1 MKPRILVALIAS
13 AAASGALAQITG
25 PSSSASPYVTPT
37 APGWSVTSLITVGDS
52 VNFKPD
58 GVTPYRM
65 VGIPDGLGA
74 YDNGNGTFTVLMN
87 HELGSTSGIARAHGS
102 AGAFVSEW
110 VINSSTLKVQSGAD
124 LVTQHLVWNNQS
136 NSYMSA
142 IGQKWDAASN
152 RYVASANSEAN
163 SFARLCS
170 ADLPAVSAFYNAST
184 GLGTQNRIYMA
195 GEETGAEGRAYAF
208 IASGSDK
215 GKAYELNRL
224 GKFSWENSVANPWS
238 GNKTVVIGTDDST
251 PGQVYV
257 YTGTK
262 TNTGSDIERAG
273 LTNGSLRGIK
283 VDAANAQ
290 GNGAGSTSNN
300 VEVGPINGSFST
312 VAVDTSVSGATLQ
325 SNSRAAKITEFA
337 RPEDGHWA
345 NANTFYFVTT
355 GTTTT
360 GVQSSKLYKLS
371 FALQAG
377 GAVDYDNG
385 TISMELDSATLTG
398 KDGQQ
403 ARTFDN
409 IVVADDGTLLIQ
421 EDPGNTNY
429 IAKTWH
435 YDPAT
440 KTSTQVLESDR
451 ARFQTGGS
459 SFLTVDEE
467 SSGIIEVTSIL
478 GRNDGKR
485 YFLADMQAH
494 NGITGELVEGGQ
506 LYLVSYDAAAAVPE
520 PSTYALMFG
529 GLGLMGWLAR
539 RRKAA

>member
-360 GVQSSKLYKLS
+360 G
-371 FALQAG
+371 
-377 GAVDYDNG
+377 
-385 TISMELDSATLTG
+385 
-398 KDGQQ
+398 
-403 ARTFDN
+403 
-409 IVVADDGTLLIQ
+409 
-421 EDPGNTNY
+421 
-429 IAKTWH
+429 
-435 YDPAT
+435 
-440 KTSTQVLESDR
+440 
-451 ARFQTGGS
+451 
-459 SFLTVDEE
+459 
-467 SSGIIEVTSIL
+467 
-478 GRNDGKR
+478 
-485 YFLADMQAH
+485 
-494 NGITGELVEGGQ
+494 
-506 LYLVSYDAAAAVPE
+506 
-520 PSTYALMFG
+520 
-529 GLGLMGWLAR
+529 
-539 RRKAA
+539 

>member
-1 MKPRILVALIAS
+1 M
-13 AAASGALAQITG
+13 
-25 PSSSASPYVTPT
+25 
-37 APGWSVTSLITVGDS
+37 
-52 VNFKPD
+52 
-58 GVTPYRM
+58 
-65 VGIPDGLGA
+65 
-74 YDNGNGTFTVLMN
+74 
-87 HELGSTSGIARAHGS
+87 
-102 AGAFVSEW
+102 
-110 VINSSTLKVQSGAD
+110 INSSTLKVQSGAD

-290 GNGAGSTSNN
+290 GNGCLLYTS
-300 VEVGPINGSFST
+300 PSP
-312 VAVDTSVSGATLQ
+312 
-325 SNSRAAKITEFA
+325 R
-337 RPEDGHWA
+337 
-345 NANTFYFVTT
+345 
-355 GTTTT
+355 
-360 GVQSSKLYKLS
+360 
-371 FALQAG
+371 
-377 GAVDYDNG
+377 
-385 TISMELDSATLTG
+385 DS
-398 KDGQQ
+398 
-403 ARTFDN
+403 
-409 IVVADDGTLLIQ
+409 
-421 EDPGNTNY
+421 
-429 IAKTWH
+429 
-435 YDPAT
+435 
-440 KTSTQVLESDR
+440 
-451 ARFQTGGS
+451 
-459 SFLTVDEE
+459 
-467 SSGIIEVTSIL
+467 
-478 GRNDGKR
+478 
-485 YFLADMQAH
+485 
-494 NGITGELVEGGQ
+494 
-506 LYLVSYDAAAAVPE
+506 
-520 PSTYALMFG
+520 
-529 GLGLMGWLAR
+529 
-539 RRKAA
+539 